1 MRYTYRGDRL
11 TSAALRGLQC
21 DPVRRADGK
30 CVRGRNGNMLV
41 VDAQGRRCVVLGRQ
55 LRINRP
61 DNLDSG
67 GSYENEHTSVPRGT
81 KTEV

>member
-11 TSAALRGLQC
+11 TTAALRGLQC

-41 VDAQGRRCVVLGRQ
+41 VDAQGRRYVVPGRQ
-55 LRINRP
+55 LRVNKRETYRK
-61 DNLDSG
+61 G
-67 GSYENEHTSVPRGT
+67 KRGR
-81 KTEV
+81 

>member
-11 TSAALRGLQC
+11 TAAALRGLQC

-41 VDAQGRRCVVLGRQ
+41 VDALGRRYVVPGRQ
-55 LRINRP
+55 LRVNRA
-61 DNLDSG
+61 DNHH
-67 GSYENEHTSVPRGT
+67 YT
-81 KTEV
+81 KRRAL

>member
-1 MRYTYRGDRL
+1 MMRYTYRGDRL
-11 TSAALRGLQC
+11 TTAALRGLLC

-30 CVRGRNGNMLV
+30 CVRGKNGNMLV
-41 VDAQGRRCVVLGRQ
+41 EDAQGRRCVVLGRQ

-67 GSYENEHTSVPRGT
+67 GSCQQPHG
-81 KTEV
+81 